1 MGWTAASKKAFNKII
16 EMDLTKVFV
25 EEVNESS
32 LSVLLYKT
40 ENNKDIC
47 INGLLVK
54 KGYAI
59 SVGPRYVM
67 SMIAAYVSDDF
78 LEIYFL
84 FNTFAIATIQIIPS
98 YSLVRIYRA
107 IIFYSNPLIC
117 TSLSIK
123 VAAQGVYRLK
133 KVGNSLMILIRN
145 PLLILSD
152 HKC

>member
-16 EMDLTKVFV
+16 EMNLTKVFV

-47 INGLLVK
+47 INGMLVK

-67 SMIAAYVSDDF
+67 SMIAA
-78 LEIYFL
+78 
-84 FNTFAIATIQIIPS
+84 
-98 YSLVRIYRA
+98 
-107 IIFYSNPLIC
+107 
-117 TSLSIK
+117 
-123 VAAQGVYRLK
+123 
-133 KVGNSLMILIRN
+133 
-145 PLLILSD
+145 
-152 HKC
+152 

>member
-1 MGWTAASKKAFNKII
+1 MGWTAASKKAFDKTI
-16 EMDLTKVFV
+16 EMALTKVFV

-67 SMIAAYVSDDF
+67 SMIAVYVSYDF
-78 LEIYFL
+78 LEISFL
-84 FNTFAIATIQIIPS
+84 FNIFTAAIIQIIHS
-98 YSLVRIYRA
+98 HSLVRIYRA

-123 VAAQGVYRLK
+123 VATQGVYSLK
-133 KVGNSLMILIRN
+133 KVGNLPRILIRN
-145 PLLILSD
+145 P
-152 HKC
+152 

>member
-1 MGWTAASKKAFNKII
+1 MGWTAASKKAFNKIT
-16 EMDLTKVFV
+16 EMNLTKVFV

-67 SMIAAYVSDDF
+67 SMIAAYVYVSDDF
-78 LEIYFL
+78 LEISFL
-84 FNTFAIATIQIIPS
+84 FNTFATATIQIIHS
-98 YSLVRIYRA
+98 YSHL
-107 IIFYSNPLIC
+107 
-117 TSLSIK
+117 
-123 VAAQGVYRLK
+123 
-133 KVGNSLMILIRN
+133 
-145 PLLILSD
+145 
-152 HKC
+152 

>member
-1 MGWTAASKKAFNKII
+1 MGWTAASKKALNKII

-78 LEIYFL
+78 LEVFFL
-84 FNTFAIATIQIIPS
+84 FNTFATATIQIIHS
-98 YSLVRIYRA
+98 YIAWCAFIGLLHFTQICSFA
-107 IIFYSNPLIC
+107 PPCPL
-117 TSLSIK
+117 K
-123 VAAQGVYRLK
+123 
-133 KVGNSLMILIRN
+133 
-145 PLLILSD
+145 
-152 HKC
+152 

>member
-1 MGWTAASKKAFNKII
+1 MGWTAASKKAFDKTI
-16 EMDLTKVFV
+16 EMALTKVFV

-32 LSVLLYKT
+32 LSVILYKT

-67 SMIAAYVSDDF
+67 CMIAAYVSYDF
-78 LEIYFL
+78 LGISFL
-84 FNTFAIATIQIIPS
+84 FNTFAAATIQIIHS

-107 IIFYSNPLIC
+107 IIFYSNLLIC
-117 TSLSIK
+117 TSLPIK

-133 KVGNSLMILIRN
+133 KLGI
-145 PLLILSD
+145 
-152 HKC
+152 C